1 MDIHV
6 RRLGTLNILFGVISL
21 LVSTVLLVVYGGPIG
36 IYESTDD
43 NVLGLLVSVSAMAHL
58 LLGIPCIIG
67 GISLRKLQEWS
78 RGMLIVTSA
87 LNIVN
92 VPIGSILGAYGLW
105 VLLTPETDPLFTH
118 EPTNRITNKGVSQTR
133 SGAGEPSPAPKQ
145 NSTTIVPS
153 PRS

>member
-21 LVSTVLLVVYGGPIG
+21 LVSVGLLAVYGGPIG

-43 NVLGLLVSVSAMAHL
+43 NVLGLLVSVSAVAHV

-67 GISLRKLQEWS
+67 GLSLRKLQEWS

-87 LNIVN
+87 LNIIN
-92 VPIGSILGAYGLW
+92 VPVGSVLGGYGLW
-105 VLLTPETDPLFTH
+105 VLLAPETDPLFTH
-118 EPTNRITNKGVSQTR
+118 EPATRITNKGVAQTKA
-133 SGAGEPSPAPKQ
+133 GAGEISPAPKQ